1 MNKYAHETGH
11 ETKQSKERSDS
22 IGPSNCDVE
31 SGSVIVTEKHRRHG
45 DEALNFLKNHHD
57 VSPLTAEDERKLVR
71 KIDWKIMP
79 LMWCCYCLQ
88 YLDKTLVNYAAVMGL
103 YDDANITTSQF
114 SNLALIFYVSY
125 LALEFPH
132 GYGMQRLPT
141 AKYLGAAVILWG
153 LVTALTCICK
163 NYGALV
169 ATRVLLGCFES
180 AVAPSLILITSMW
193 YKKKEQPL
201 RTGIWYL
208 GVGTGTIIGSLIS
221 FGFQH
226 YTSASFTSWQIMF
239 LVVGLVTVA
248 VGITVVIFL
257 PDNPMSS
264 KLTPVEK
271 VWAIERLRENQTG
284 IENTH
289 FKWHQV
295 RECFTDP
302 QTWLLSLITISSNVP
317 NGAVS
322 SYQASLIKSFG
333 FNSKTTALLQLP
345 SGAVSIISILTATF
359 LAGRFDQRGL
369 NVVTLLIPG
378 MIGGALMAFLPA
390 NNKVGKLLG
399 NYLTNCIGASL
410 PLLYSWVAAN
420 IAGHTKKVTMNAIL
434 LMSFCLGN
442 IIGPLTF
449 RQEDAPDFVPA
460 KISIIVTCAVAAGLA
475 LLLRVYYTQQNKRR
489 DARADLSQ
497 VAVEDFLDL
506 TDRVNK
512 NFRYKL

>member
-1 MNKYAHETGH
+1 MSAAQENQPVHESKSRGSSPTP
-11 ETKQSKERSDS
+11 QSDLE
-22 IGPSNCDVE
+22 V
-31 SGSVIVTEKHRRHG
+31 GSVRAVEDAPKDG
-45 DEALNFLKNHHD
+45 DEALRFLKNQHD
-57 VSPLTAEDERKLVR
+57 FVDMTAEDERML
-71 KIDWKIMP
+71 
-79 LMWCCYCLQ
+79 

-103 YDDANITTSQF
+103 YDDANITTTQF
-114 SNLALIFYVSY
+114 SNLALFFYVSY
-125 LALEFPH
+125 LVLEFPH
-132 GYGMQRLPT
+132 GYGMQRFPT
-141 AKYLGAAVILWG
+141 AKYLGTAVTFWG
-153 LVTALTCICK
+153 LITALTCVCK

-208 GVGTGTIIGSLIS
+208 GTGTGTIIGSLVS

-226 YTSASFTSWQIMF
+226 YHSPTFTSWQIMF
-239 LVVGLVTVA
+239 LVIGLITMSVGVTV
-248 VGITVVIFL
+248 IFLL

-264 KLTPVEK
+264 RLKPPEK
-271 VWAIERLRENQTG
+271 VWAIERLRENMTG

-295 RECFTDP
+295 VDCLTDP
-302 QTWLLSLITISSNVP
+302 QTWIISLITISSNVP

-322 SYQASLIKSFG
+322 SFQSTLIKSFG
-333 FNSKTTALLQLP
+333 FDSKTTALLQLP
-345 SGAVSIISILTATF
+345 SGAVSIISIMVATR

-369 NVVTLLIPG
+369 NICTLLIPG
-378 MIGGALMAFLPA
+378 IIGGALMAFLPGDS
-390 NNKVGKLLG
+390 KVGKLIG

-420 IAGHTKKVTMNAIL
+420 VAGHTKKVTMNAIL

-449 RQEDAPDFVPA
+449 RQADRPNFVPA
-460 KISIIVTCAVAAGLA
+460 KIAIIVTCALAGCMA
-475 LLLRVYYTQQNKRR
+475 LVLRAYYVWENKRR
-489 DARADLSQ
+489 DRLADGAHLPN
-497 VAVEDFLDL
+497 EEFLDL
-506 TDRVNK
+506 TDRENK
-512 NFRYKL
+512 HFRYRL